1 MLKVKRRQPQC
12 LLLHFAGTQTVGG
25 DEDAQNVIGSDIALK
40 VVPANILRNTIM
52 VARDGR
58 RGGKQEAASKERAKQ
73 ILALPAAENL

>member
-40 VVPANILRNTIM
+40 VVPANILRNTRM
-52 VARDGR
+52 VTSDGR
-58 RGGKQEAASKERAKQ
+58 HGGEQEAESKGRNKFWLYLQ
-73 ILALPAAENL
+73 PRI